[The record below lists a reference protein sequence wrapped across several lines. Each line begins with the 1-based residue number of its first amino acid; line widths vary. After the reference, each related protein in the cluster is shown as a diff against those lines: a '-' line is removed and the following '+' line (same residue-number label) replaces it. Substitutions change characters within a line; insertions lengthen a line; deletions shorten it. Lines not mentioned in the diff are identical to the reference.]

1 MMVKPVPGL
10 EVCVDSI
17 GGLRAVWEGE
27 ADRIELCAALSLG
40 GLTPSPGLLAMA
52 AQGVTPVYV
61 MIRPRGGDFVFS
73 ADEEATMRGDIDA
86 VAAAFAQ
93 KAETVGVVLGA
104 SFADGRLDVSCLERL
119 LQHARSVGLSRATL
133 HRAFD
138 LTPDPAEALEQALGL
153 GFERVLTSGCAKT
166 ARDGAEML
174 LMLREQAG
182 DRISIMAGGGLT
194 PENVAQ
200 VITVTGVT
208 EVHASCRGPAPQ
220 EQGDGR
226 GLAFGFGARPGET
239 DAGRVRAMRSI
250 VMSTARN
257 GE

>member
-1 MMVKPVPGL
+1 MTAKLVPGL

-17 GGLRAVWEGE
+17 GGLRAAWEGE

-40 GLTPSPGLLAMA
+40 GLTPSPGLLAVA
-52 AQGVTPVYV
+52 AQGATPVYV

-73 ADEEATMRGDIDA
+73 VDEEATMRRDIDA

-93 KAETVGVVLGA
+93 KDGAVGVVLGA
-104 SFADGRLDVSCLERL
+104 SLADGRLDVPCLESL

-138 LTPDPAEALEQALGL
+138 LTPDPAEALEQAIGL

-166 ARDGAEML
+166 ARDGAEILRML
-174 LMLREQAG
+174 CEQAG
-182 DRISIMAGGGLT
+182 DRISVMAGGGLT
-194 PENVAQ
+194 SENVAE
-200 VITVTGVT
+200 VIAATGVM

-220 EQGDGR
+220 EQEDGR
-226 GLAFGFGARPGET
+226 VLAFGFGARPGET
-239 DAGRVRAMRSI
+239 DAGRVRAMRSC